1 MLKRISSDKTAS
13 RQYTFTLLIP
23 WLRISRKQ
31 GTAVQKRSKRRRP
44 VTGAGAGAGAYA
56 CLMPRPEKHSLLTC
70 YVAFVIIKV

>member
-13 RQYTFTLLIP
+13 RQYTCTLLIP

-44 VTGAGAGAGAYA
+44 VTGAGAYA

-70 YVAFVIIKV
+70 YVALVIIKV